1 VGTWLNF
8 EPARL
13 GRHNM
18 AGQRSMRAPQVDW
31 HAALTDWAFRSS
43 IFAEDQCEAI
53 MSKVRNKEYQ
63 ALLKESAKCS
73 TKQIVPD
80 AKEYISETIDD
91 PEARQ
96 WPTPSR
102 RFNTSGLISG
112 RDSATT
118 ASNNEQSIK
127 PVVVRIVFP

>member
-1 VGTWLNF
+1 LSLPGSVGTTS
-8 EPARL
+8 
-13 GRHNM
+13 

-63 ALLKESAKCS
+63 ALLKRVSEMLDEADRLFGIDGEESLAIR
-73 TKQIVPD
+73 IVPD

-102 RFNTSGLISG
+102 RF
-112 RDSATT
+112 AP
-118 ASNNEQSIK
+118 SIR
-127 PVVVRIVFP
+127 PD

>member
-1 VGTWLNF
+1 LSLPGSVGTTS
-8 EPARL
+8 
-13 GRHNM
+13 

-73 TKQIVPD
+73 TKQIACLVLME
-80 AKEYISETIDD
+80 K
-91 PEARQ
+91 
-96 WPTPSR
+96 SR
-102 RFNTSGLISG
+102 
-112 RDSATT
+112 
-118 ASNNEQSIK
+118 
-127 PVVVRIVFP
+127 